1 MSEFPPELADC
12 GEVAGAPK
20 STTSLV
26 GAAGEHYV
34 MAELL
39 RRGFIAALAPQ
50 GVPNLD
56 IIVTDS
62 MGAQL
67 CAVQVKTR
75 LDRSGD
81 GGWYMGRKHETLIV
95 AKLFYCFVDFGVS
108 AEVVPRV
115 YVMPSAKVAEV
126 LSRVHA
132 LWLATPG
139 KQGQQRQ
146 DSAIRRLIPDYGR
159 VLRGSAEAGLYPL
172 GWMEEYLGAW
182 DLLRAPG

>member
-1 MSEFPPELADC
+1 MSDLSLDASDAVRSRRSE
-12 GEVAGAPK
+12 
-20 STTSLV
+20 TSLV

-50 GVPNLD
+50 GIPNMD
-56 IIVTDS
+56 IVVTDP

-75 LDRSGD
+75 LDRSAD

-95 AKLFYCFVDFGVS
+95 AKLFYCFVDFGV
-108 AEVVPRV
+108 AEGVAPRTHVV
-115 YVMPSAKVAEV
+115 PSAKVAEV
-126 LSRVHA
+126 LARVHA

-139 KQGQQRQ
+139 QKGQVRQ
-146 DSAIRRLIPDYGR
+146 DSNIRRLVPDYAR
-159 VLRGSAEAGLYPL
+159 VLKGSAEPGLYSS
-172 GWMEEYLGAW
+172 GWMEQYLGAW
-182 DLLRAPG
+182 QLLRGGDAL